1 MHDNRVQINL
11 DINVNNSKRLV
22 ININAVDNNVIK
34 RDRTKLPVKC
44 LAAAG
49 EEIKSSFD
57 LRKQRSARCF
67 HV

>member
-22 ININAVDNNVIK
+22 ININAVDNNVLK
-34 RDRTKLPVKC
+34 RDRMKLPVKC

-49 EEIKSSFD
+49 EEIKSCFD